1 MALTDI
7 TIRGVQPG
15 NNSGKK
21 FSSSFLALCLFFPLS
36 PALTGG
42 PPPENLRRPAE
53 DSIAG
58 QGQAQGAT
66 LLYFPDY
73 LDGGGWSVQLVL
85 SNLAPDAPAQVRVA
99 VYDPGAQPVLDLFDS
114 DTALEIPSLGSRVLT
129 SAGSGAVRRG
139 WIQVETKSAAVS
151 GLLSYRHAQ
160 SGLEVGLEPVRLG
173 TEFALLVEESTSVG
187 TGFAVFKPDASSLL
201 QLRIRDQEGNDP
213 LNGGF
218 VPWGDFHQAARAL
231 PEWFAVEAVDTGFLE
246 DFRGIL
252 FLRSED
258 NAPFAP
264 LGLRFGKRVPSLS
277 AVTTIRVPDGGAR
290 DGGPPLPPTVRWSS
304 TSVAPCPIAVTGVDR
319 QPAPTGCD
327 PVSLPVDPVFG
338 ESAAA
343 VRIVA
348 GEGQRAFT
356 GRTLD
361 RPLVVRVLDASGQS
375 VSGMTVTFAPAPGSG
390 RVNPSTAATD
400 RNGEVAVE
408 WTLGSEGGIQ
418 TLMIAAGPVV
428 TAVNVDAIDL
438 EVELDSIFAAPT
450 AAEIEA
456 VRADWAVRD
465 ISPVDVF
472 VELEEAYPLGNTPA
486 TLRVVS
492 HQVGE
497 ARHYGAILAPDSA
510 APGTLPVLMYL
521 HGGESGVDVGDIDI
535 VGQLLGE
542 LRDRLVYVIP
552 SFRNERLELGDRVWI
567 STGPDSHWDY
577 DVDDAL
583 ALLNVALE
591 LTPQAKPEG
600 VSIVGGSRGAGVGML
615 AGIRDERIENIVAF
629 FGPTDFF
636 DGWVRQIV
644 REAALGRPPSLTGVA
659 FMDSAFVQPYLRGEI
674 DRAQVR
680 LELVRRS
687 SVLFAE
693 DLPALQLHHGDSDD
707 SVAVTQA
714 YSMIRAMEVLGRQ
727 PPEFEAYIYEGGEHN
742 IFALAGAIGRAV
754 GFLRPALGR
763 DGAGASAVT
772 SGQSPG
778 TTLGSPVHMPAASS
792 RLAAFDLNK

>member
-1 MALTDI
+1 MALTDS

-15 NNSGKK
+15 NNSGKI
-21 FSSSFLALCLFFPLS
+21 FSSSFLALCLLLALS
-36 PALTGG
+36 PALTGS
-42 PPPENLRRPAE
+42 PPPENRRRPVD

-66 LLYFPDY
+66 ILHFPDY
-73 LDGGGWSVQLVL
+73 LDGGGWSVELVL
-85 SNLAPDAPAQVRVA
+85 SNVARDAAAQVRVK
-99 VYDPGAQPVLDLFDS
+99 VYDPDAQPVLDLFDS
-114 DTALEIPSLGSRVLT
+114 DRALEIPPLGRRVLN

-139 WIQVETKSAAVS
+139 WIQVESESATVS
-151 GLLSYRHAQ
+151 GLLTYRHAQ
-160 SGLEVGLEPVRLG
+160 SGIQVGVGPVRLG
-173 TEFALLVEESTSVG
+173 TEFALFVEESTRVG
-187 TGFAVFKPDASSLL
+187 AGFAVFKPNAASRLE
-201 QLRIRDQEGNDP
+201 LRIRDQEGSDP

-218 VPWGDFHQAARAL
+218 VPWGDFHQAARTL
-231 PEWFAVEAVDTGFLE
+231 PEWFAVEGVDTGFLE
-246 DFRGIL
+246 NFRGIL
-252 FLRSED
+252 LLRSED
-258 NAPFAP
+258 ASPFAP
-264 LGLRFGKRVPSLS
+264 LGLRFGKETPSLS
-277 AVTTIRVPDGGAR
+277 AVPTIRVADGGHSPAAMTR
-290 DGGPPLPPTVRWSS
+290 SA
-304 TSVAPCPIAVTGVDR
+304 TSGVPCPIAVTGLDR
-319 QPAPTGCD
+319 PTPLTGCD

-356 GRTLD
+356 ERTLD

-375 VSGMTVTFAPAPGSG
+375 VSGVTVTFAPTPGSG
-390 RVNPSTAATD
+390 RVDPSTATTD
-400 RNGEVAVE
+400 KNGKVAVE
-408 WTLGSEGGIQ
+408 WTLGSQAGIQ
-418 TLMIAAGPVV
+418 TLMIAADLAV

-438 EVELDSIFAAPT
+438 EVELDAIFAPPN

-472 VELEEAYPLGNTPA
+472 VELTEAYPLGNTPA

-497 ARHYGAILAPDSA
+497 ARHYGAVLAPDSA

-521 HGGESGVDVGDIDI
+521 HGGDSGVDVGDVDVI
-535 VGQLLGE
+535 GFFLGE
-542 LRDRLVYVIP
+542 LRDRFVYVIP
-552 SFRNERLELGDRVWI
+552 SFRNERLELGDSVWI

-591 LTPQAKPEG
+591 LTPQAKPAG

-615 AGIRDERIENIVAF
+615 AGIRDQRIENIVAF

-644 REAALGRPPSLTGVA
+644 REAALGRPPDLTGVA
-659 FMDSAFVQPYLRGEI
+659 FMDSTFVQPYMRGEI

-693 DLPALQLHHGDSDD
+693 DLPAVQLHHGDSDET
-707 SVAVTQA
+707 VAVTQA
-714 YSMIRAMEVLGRQ
+714 YSMIRAMEALGRQ
-727 PPEFEAYIYEGGEHN
+727 PPEFEAFIYEGGEHN
-742 IFALAGAIGRAV
+742 VFALTGAIGRAV
-754 GFLRPALGR
+754 GFLRRALER
-763 DGAGASAVT
+763 DGPDRSDFT
-772 SGQSPG
+772 SVDGSG
-778 TTLGSPVHMPAASS
+778 TTLGPPVHMPADSS
-792 RLAAFDLNK
+792 RLPPLD

>member
-1 MALTDI
+1 MALTDL

-15 NNSGKK
+15 NKSGKI
-21 FSSSFLALCLFFPLS
+21 FSNSFHALCLIFALS

-42 PPPENLRRPAE
+42 PPPENLSHPAG
-53 DSIAG
+53 DSIS
-58 QGQAQGAT
+58 GQAQARGAT
-66 LLYFPDY
+66 ILYFPDY

-85 SNLAPDAPAQVRVA
+85 SNLAPDAPAKFRVA

-114 DTALEIPSLGSRVLT
+114 DTALEIPSLSRRVLK

-139 WIQVETKSAAVS
+139 WIQVETESAAVS

-160 SGLEVGLEPVRLG
+160 SGLEVGVEPVRLG

-187 TGFAVFKPDASSLL
+187 TGFAVFKPDAASRL

-246 DFRGIL
+246 NFRGIL

-264 LGLRFGKRVPSLS
+264 LGLRFGKWIPSLS
-277 AVTTIRVPDGGAR
+277 AVPTIRVPDGGAL
-290 DGGPPLPPTVRWSS
+290 DGGHFPAPTVRSS
-304 TSVAPCPIAVTGVDR
+304 SDRVAPCPIAVTGLDG
-319 QPAPTGCD
+319 QSALTGCD
-327 PVSLPVDPVFG
+327 PVSLPADPVFG

-356 GRTLD
+356 ERILD
-361 RPLVVRVLDASGQS
+361 SPLVARVLDASGQP

-390 RVNPSTAATD
+390 RVDPTAAATD
-400 RNGEVAVE
+400 SNGEVAVE
-408 WTLGSEGGIQ
+408 WTMGDRAGIQ
-418 TLMIAAGPVV
+418 TLLIAAGPVV
-428 TAVNVDAIDL
+428 TAVNLHAIDL

-465 ISPVDVF
+465 ISPVHVS
-472 VELEEAYPLGNTPA
+472 VELEEAYPLGDTPA

-521 HGGESGVDVGDIDI
+521 HGGESGVDVSEIDI
-535 VGQLLGE
+535 VGHFLGG

-552 SFRNERLELGDRVWI
+552 SFRSEPLEFGDRVWT
-567 STGPDSHWDY
+567 STGPAGHWDY

-583 ALLNVALE
+583 VLLNVALE
-591 LTPQAKPEG
+591 LTPQAKSPG

-615 AGIRDERIENIVAF
+615 AGIRDERIENVVAF

-636 DGWVRQIV
+636 DGWVREIV
-644 REAALGRPPSLTGVA
+644 REAALGGPPNLTGVA
-659 FMDSAFVQPYLRGEI
+659 FMDSTFVQPYMRGAI

-714 YSMIRAMEVLGRQ
+714 YSMIRAMEALGRQ

-772 SGQSPG
+772 SGQGPG
-778 TTLGSPVHMPAASS
+778 TTLGPPVHMPAASS
-792 RLAAFDLNK
+792 RLTAFDLNE